1 MKKEVDMSEVG
12 RGLVRM
18 EPGLTKKP
26 VKPSQALLLW
36 IQTTQKIACL
46 RVRWLSG
53 ECLLGEPGDLCKL
66 DKSMCTPMIPVLWHR
81 HQYRCTHS
89 LAANPAQGW

>member
-1 MKKEVDMSEVG
+1 MAEWGNTTFIIENNKNLCSVGFIMKKEVDMSEVG

-26 VKPSQALLLW
+26 VKPSQALPLW

-46 RVRWLSG
+46 RVSWGDGSVVSA
-53 ECLLGEPGDLCKL
+53 CLASLGTCV
-66 DKSMCTPMIPVLWHR
+66 S
-81 HQYRCTHS
+81 
-89 LAANPAQGW
+89 